1 MPIRQLPPQLINQ
14 IAAGEVIERPASVVK
29 ELLENS
35 LDAGATKITID
46 VEQGGIKS
54 LRVIDNGCG
63 IPREELEMALQSHA
77 TSKISCLDDL
87 TCVSSLGFRGE
98 ALPSITSVSQLS
110 LISCAGDGL
119 GGWSI
124 EGKGHGEPYDPP
136 KPAVHSV
143 GTSVEIRDLFFNVP
157 ARRKFLRTERTEF
170 SHIENV
176 ITRIALSHY
185 SVHFVLRHN
194 QKTVLQFQS
203 AEDRAAMERRIKSVC
218 GSRFAD
224 QSVYVE
230 TASAGLRLWG
240 WLAQPSF
247 SRSQA
252 DLQYWYVNGR
262 VVKDRV
268 LAHAVRQSYQD
279 VLFHGRH
286 PAYVLYLEL
295 NPAQV
300 DVNAHPT
307 KHEVRFRESRLVH
320 DFVFHTLKKAI
331 ADLRPGHVRN
341 EVEFPQELIN
351 QPVVKPQT
359 GASSSY
365 APLRQ
370 TSLPMCTAKVA
381 EQMDIYRSLSDAAE
395 KLVSPPGVFNAS
407 NNEIPPLGYA
417 LAQLHDIYVV
427 AQNAQGMVLVDMHA
441 AHERIIYER
450 LKKDLGD
457 QGIQSQPLLLPV
469 VLSVSR
475 SEADYA
481 EQSQAVFDS
490 LGFELDRLAP
500 EKLAIRRVPLALRD
514 ADLQVLVQDVL
525 AELKTHGYTTLIQET
540 IHQVLATMACHG
552 SVRAH
557 RSLTLA
563 EMNTLL
569 RDMESTERAGQ
580 CNHGRPTWVQ
590 MSIDQLDKLF
600 KRGQ

>member
-14 IAAGEVIERPASVVK
+14 IAAGEVIERPSSVVK

-35 LDAGATKITID
+35 LDAGATKIAID

-54 LRVIDNGCG
+54 LRVVDNGCG

-87 TCVSSLGFRGE
+87 NCVSSLGFRGE
-98 ALPSITSVSQLS
+98 ALPSIASVSQLS

-124 EGKGHGEPYDPP
+124 EGNGHGEPYDPP
-136 KPAVHSV
+136 KPAVHPA
-143 GTSVEIRDLFFNVP
+143 GTSVEIHDLFFNVP

-185 SVHFVLRHN
+185 GVHFVLRHN

-230 TASAGLRLWG
+230 AASAGLRLWG

-295 NPAQV
+295 DPAQV

-320 DFVFHTLKKAI
+320 DFNFHTLKKVI
-331 ADLRPGHVRN
+331 AELRPGHVSN

-351 QPVVKPQT
+351 QPAVKPQT
-359 GASSSY
+359 GASSY
-365 APLRQ
+365 TPPRQ
-370 TSLPMCTAKVA
+370 TSLPMCTAKVM

-395 KLVSPPGVFNAS
+395 KLVSSPGVFNAS
-407 NNEIPPLGYA
+407 GNEIPPLGYA

-514 ADLQVLVQDVL
+514 ADLQALVQDVL
-525 AELKTHGYTTLIQET
+525 VELKTHGYTTLIQET

-590 MSIDQLDKLF
+590 LSIDQLDKLF